1 MPSKGITGSLGVIIP
16 KGKVPQL
23 MLDDNL
29 IQAIT
34 NGKFHLLLIT
44 TGDEGLELLTGQDPC
59 ELKDDDESD

>member
-1 MPSKGITGSLGVIIP
+1 MIIP